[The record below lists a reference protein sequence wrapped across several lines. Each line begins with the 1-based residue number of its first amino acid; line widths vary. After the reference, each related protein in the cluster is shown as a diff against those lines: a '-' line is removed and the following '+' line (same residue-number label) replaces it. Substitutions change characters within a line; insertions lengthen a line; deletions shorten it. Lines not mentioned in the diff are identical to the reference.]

1 VFLAEVY
8 LLLLTPYVIYCNA
21 FPYSLHGTSGQW
33 FRQVRIRKVYM
44 ESVRRHIE

>member
-1 VFLAEVY
+1 MSPLVKQTQTKPNNRV
-8 LLLLTPYVIYCNA
+8 
-21 FPYSLHGTSGQW
+21 GTKQSAIANCWQW